1 MNTQY
6 RVGECYYF
14 PLHGVG
20 HVTAIE
26 RDVMRVD
33 LHGVV
38 AYIDFSCRPVYFGD
52 NRPPFQAPQ
61 QLTH

>member
-26 RDVMRVD
+26 REVMRVD

-38 AYIDFSCRPVYFGD
+38 AYIDFLCRPVYFGG
-52 NRPPFQAPQ
+52 NLRPAGAAL

>member
-6 RVGECYYF
+6 RVGECYHF

-26 RDVMRVD
+26 REVMRVE
-33 LHGVV
+33 LNGVV
-38 AYIDFSCRPVYFGD
+38 AYIDFLCHPVYFGG
-52 NRPPFQAPQ
+52 NLRPDAAALHPR
-61 QLTH
+61 H

>member
-26 RDVMRVD
+26 HDVMHVNLR
-33 LHGVV
+33 GVV
-38 AYIDFSCRPVYFGD
+38 AHIDFLCRPVYFRD
-52 NRPPFQAPQ
+52 NLPPIRAVQ
-61 QLTH
+61 QLTY